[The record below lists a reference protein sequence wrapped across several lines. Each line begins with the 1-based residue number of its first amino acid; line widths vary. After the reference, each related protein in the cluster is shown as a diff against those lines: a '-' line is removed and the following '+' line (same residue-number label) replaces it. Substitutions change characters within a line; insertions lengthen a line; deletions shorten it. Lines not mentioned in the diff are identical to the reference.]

1 MSAQGERFFDMHNQR
16 PPTSAA
22 VRKVTF
28 VVVVVFYNT
37 VQRQLTMTF
46 IPALCL

>member
-1 MSAQGERFFDMHNQR
+1 MSAQGEQFFDMHNQR

-37 VQRQLTMTF
+37 LYKGS
-46 IPALCL
+46 